1 MKRKRPAASEP
12 PATTRSVVVVF
23 VLALCILLAGCSNRS
38 SVGIQDSGIG
48 YHDQKMWVEAKGWL
62 AGEYKNCTTL
72 NNELKEATLHCDD
85 DVVGKVFDVR
95 FYGETFVHDQPEM
108 SAFHW
113 TCQKNQGIDPSMTCR
128 DRR

>member
-1 MKRKRPAASEP
+1 MKRKLPAASEP
-12 PATTRSVVVVF
+12 PAIATSVVVF

-38 SVGIQDSGIG
+38 SEGIRDSGIG
-48 YHDQKMWVEAKGWL
+48 YHDQKMWVEAKGWS

-72 NNELKEATLHCDD
+72 NNDLKEPTLHCDD

-95 FYGETFVHDQPEM
+95 FYGETFVHDKPEM

-113 TCQKNQGIDPSMTCR
+113 TCQKNEGIDPSMTCR